1 MSSQCLVALDQGTT
15 SSRAIVFTP
24 EGRLS
29 ASAAF
34 EFTQHYPRPG
44 WVEHEPQDLLD
55 TTVRALREA
64 VQQAHIHP
72 KDIAAI
78 GITNQR
84 ETTLIWERATG
95 RPIYRAIVWQ
105 CRRTAPIIERLKQDG
120 LTALITDR
128 TGLLPDAYFSGS
140 KIRWLLQETGLQAR
154 AEAGELC
161 FGTVDSYLAWHLVKG
176 HPHVTDATN
185 ASRTMLM
192 NLKGQDW
199 DDDLLRVFNIPRAMM
214 PRIVD
219 TAEVVGELD
228 PAILGVPVPVAALAG
243 DQHAA
248 LFGQGCFTEGDVKNT
263 YGTGCFMLMNTGDK
277 PIPNNQGL
285 LTTMAWR
292 IGGKPQFALEGSVFV
307 GGAAIQW
314 LRDELGILRDAAHSE
329 ALASQVKDTGG
340 VCFVPAF
347 TGLGAPHW
355 DMYARGTLTGISRG
369 TGAAH
374 LARAALEAIA
384 FQSNDLL
391 SLMTDCLG
399 HAPQALRVD
408 GGATANNLLMQMQSD
423 ISGIQVL
430 RPLVRETTAL
440 GAALLAGIGV
450 GMFKNPREA
459 ASHWQLDRAFSPA
472 WDTDTRQQ
480 RLQEWDTAVKTAL
493 FEASLRKASEHVHR

>member
-1 MSSQCLVALDQGTT
+1 MDKKYLVALDQGTT
-15 SSRAIVFTP
+15 SSRAIVFTLK
-24 EGRLS
+24 GRLS

-34 EFTQHYPRPG
+34 EFTQHYPKPG
-44 WVEHEPQDLLD
+44 WVEHHPQDLLD
-55 TTVRALREA
+55 TTVKALREA
-64 VQQAHIHP
+64 VAKAGIHP

-84 ETTLIWERATG
+84 ETTLVWERATG
-95 RPIYRAIVWQ
+95 QPVYPAIVWQ

-120 LTALITDR
+120 LSALIADR

-192 NLKGQDW
+192 SLQGQDW
-199 DDDLLRVFNIPRAMM
+199 DPEMLRIFNIPKAMM
-214 PRIVD
+214 PRIVN
-219 TAEVVGELD
+219 TAEVVGDLD
-228 PAILGVPVPVAALAG
+228 PAILGAPIPVAALAG

-248 LFGQGCFTEGDVKNT
+248 LFGQACFEQGDVKNT
-263 YGTGCFMLMNTGDK
+263 YGTGCFMLMNTGDS
-277 PIPNNQGL
+277 PVPNSQGL

-292 IGGKPQFALEGSVFV
+292 LNNKPVFALEGSVFV

-314 LRDELGILRDAAHSE
+314 LRDELGILENAAQSE
-329 ALASQVKDTGG
+329 ALARQVADTGG
-340 VCFVPAF
+340 LCFVPAF

-374 LARAALEAIA
+374 IARATLEAIA
-384 FQSNDLL
+384 FLSNDLL
-391 SLMTDCLG
+391 SLMKACLG
-399 HAPQALRVD
+399 HAPTALRVD
-408 GGATANNLLMQMQSD
+408 GGATANDLLMQMQAD
-423 ISGIQVL
+423 ISGVRVL
-430 RPLVRETTAL
+430 RPQVRETTAL

-450 GMFKNPREA
+450 ELFDSPQDA
-459 ASHWQLDRAFSPA
+459 VSHWQLDRAFAPQ
-472 WDTDTRQQ
+472 WDSATRHA
-480 RLQEWDTAVKTAL
+480 RLHQWDNAVKTAL
-493 FEASLRKASEHVHR
+493 FDARQRKECEACS

>member
-1 MSSQCLVALDQGTT
+1 MKKKYLVALDQGTT

-34 EFTQHYPRPG
+34 EFTQHYPKPG

-55 TTVRALREA
+55 TTVKALKEA
-64 VQQAHIHP
+64 VLKAGIDP
-72 KDIAAI
+72 LEIAAI

-84 ETTLIWERATG
+84 ETTLIWEKATG
-95 RPIYRAIVWQ
+95 KPVHRAIVWQ

-128 TGLLPDAYFSGS
+128 TGLVPDAYFSGS
-140 KIRWLLQETGLQAR
+140 KIRWMLQETGLQAK

-161 FGTVDSYLAWHLVKG
+161 FGTVDSFLAWHLVKG

-192 NLKGQDW
+192 NLSRQEW
-199 DDDLLRVFNIPRAMM
+199 DRELMRVFNIPAALL

-219 TAEVVGELD
+219 TAEVIGELD
-228 PAILGVPVPVAALAG
+228 PAILGAPIPVAALAG

-248 LFGQGCFTEGDVKNT
+248 LFGQACFAPGDVKNT
-263 YGTGCFMLMNTGDK
+263 YGTGCFMLMNTGDT
-277 PIPNNQGL
+277 PVANSQGL

-292 IGGKPQFALEGSVFV
+292 IHGKPLFALEGSVFV

-314 LRDELGILRDAAHSE
+314 LRDEVGLLTTAAQSE
-329 ALASQVKDTGG
+329 ELASQVKDTGG

-355 DMYARGTLTGISRG
+355 DMYARGTLTGLSRG
-369 TGAAH
+369 TTAAH
-374 LARAALEAIA
+374 ITRATLEAIA
-384 FQSNDLL
+384 FLSNDLL
-391 SLMTDCLG
+391 GLMTSFMRT
-399 HAPQALRVD
+399 APTALRVD
-408 GGATANNLLMQMQSD
+408 GGATANDLLMQMQAD
-423 ISGIQVL
+423 ISGIRVQ
-430 RPLVRETTAL
+430 RPQVRETTAL
-440 GAALLAGIGV
+440 GAALLAGIGA
-450 GMFKNPREA
+450 GMFKNPQEA
-459 ASHWQLDRAFSPA
+459 ASNWQLDQQFVPQWSGN
-472 WDTDTRQQ
+472 TRQK
-480 RLQEWDTAVKTAL
+480 RLNEWNNAVKTAL
-493 FEASLRKASEHVHR
+493 FEAGLRKESEACS